1 MDVTTL
7 YYIISILCNIV
18 NTYVAY
24 KFYHYVLGKEK
35 TSKKTLFLTFSL
47 YFAVNTVCFAV
58 IRIPVL
64 TLLYNV
70 IGLYLLT
77 YNFTSTQKQRL
88 ITTVSILAISVLIE
102 TLIVYVTTQM
112 QFNILG
118 QNDYEETAGQI
129 FITIF
134 YFLTVELIGR
144 KFQSSSSIKIP
155 KSYWLEI
162 LITPIFS
169 YAIMIYLIMVNPEDK
184 IAISICCLLLLAIN
198 IAMFFLYD
206 RLLDDWEHQI
216 EAKVLEQQNLYYS
229 AQLKNFEAA
238 NSTARKLRHDQ
249 NNLILTMKT
258 YLEHK
263 DYDKLKDYFNDLEHR
278 TLPGQNQIRSGN
290 SVIDSIVNYK
300 IREAENAGITVDAQV
315 DIREKILISDIS
327 LTIILGNLLDN
338 AIEAAAAAKEAP
350 TIHFNCFTEVGLLN
364 IAIGNPY
371 QGPRKQKNGTYLT
384 TKKDSAGHGI
394 GLKSVKE
401 EVEKNHGVISVTDE
415 DNRFTVSVILTIN
428 QTTPAK

>member
-47 YFAVNTVCFAV
+47 YFAVNTVCFAI

-134 YFLTVELIGR
+134 YFLIVELIGR

-198 IAMFFLYD
+198 IAMFSSTTACWTTGNT
-206 RLLDDWEHQI
+206 RLKPRCWSS
-216 EAKVLEQQNLYYS
+216 KT
-229 AQLKNFEAA
+229 
-238 NSTARKLRHDQ
+238 ST
-249 NNLILTMKT
+249 T
-258 YLEHK
+258 
-263 DYDKLKDYFNDLEHR
+263 
-278 TLPGQNQIRSGN
+278 
-290 SVIDSIVNYK
+290 
-300 IREAENAGITVDAQV
+300 
-315 DIREKILISDIS
+315 
-327 LTIILGNLLDN
+327 
-338 AIEAAAAAKEAP
+338 AP
-350 TIHFNCFTEVGLLN
+350 
-364 IAIGNPY
+364 
-371 QGPRKQKNGTYLT
+371 
-384 TKKDSAGHGI
+384 S
-394 GLKSVKE
+394 
-401 EVEKNHGVISVTDE
+401 
-415 DNRFTVSVILTIN
+415 
-428 QTTPAK
+428 